1 MMIEVKI
8 RAVLLSLLV
17 AAMTI
22 SGAAQERGSNQQKRV
37 VLHAARL
44 LDVKAGTTLL
54 DQVVVI
60 VGDKVITVAPAKSLK
75 PTADDERIELP
86 SATVL
91 PGLIDCHVHLTGDP
105 NQLDLGPTGLHISYP
120 RRALIGA
127 RNARITLEAGFTTV
141 RNVAADGYSDVA
153 LRDAI
158 NEGDVPGPRM
168 LASGPALSITGG
180 HWDENYLAPQFT
192 FSKQGVADGV
202 LAVVKQVR
210 ENVKYGADLIKVMA
224 TGGVVSEGDN
234 PALAQYSPEELKAI
248 VETAHGLGRKVA
260 AHAHGVDGIKN

>member
-8 RAVLLSLLV
+8 RAFLLTLSV
-17 AAMTI
+17 AAVTI
-22 SGAAQERGSNQQKRV
+22 SDAAQERGSNQQKRV

-44 LDVKAGTTLL
+44 LDVKAGTTPL

-60 VGDKVITVAPAKSLK
+60 VGDKIITVGPAKWLK

-91 PGLIDCHVHLTGDP
+91 PGLIDCHVHLTGEP
-105 NQLDLGPTGLHISYP
+105 NQLDLGPGGLHISYP

-153 LRDAI
+153 LRDAV
-158 NEGDVPGPRM
+158 NEDDVPGPRI

-192 FSKQGVADGV
+192 FSKEGVA
-202 LAVVKQVR
+202 AVVKQVR
-210 ENVKYGADLIKVMA
+210 ENIKYGGDLIKVMVHR
-224 TGGVVSEGDN
+224 GS
-234 PALAQYSPEELKAI
+234 
-248 VETAHGLGRKVA
+248 GLGRGQPGAGAVQSRGTKGNRGNRA
-260 AHAHGVDGIKN
+260 RSRPKGGRSRACHDGD